1 MLAGGQGSLTE
12 PTGVSQNRGTR
23 GQAGRGSAGV
33 KRSDQGW
40 TGPPSRLGW
49 ASGPTAPPL
58 AGRQQGRSL
67 LPGPPRS
74 LSVTPPS
81 SRQQRG
87 TQRPSQLSACA
98 SRPHR
103 RERALLSKA
112 PAASRGPPRG
122 EAHPGA
128 RPTQAASI
136 FILGSHVHRFR
147 GLRQTRGTGRILEIP
162 PATATPAGHP
172 THLSDEF

>member
-67 LPGPPRS
+67 LPGPLRS
-74 LSVTPPS
+74 LSGDPAIVKAAKGHAAPFSAQCLRLPPPPPGTRSAFKGS
-81 SRQQRG
+81 SSFARP
-87 TQRPSQLSACA
+87 TQA
-98 SRPHR
+98 
-103 RERALLSKA
+103 
-112 PAASRGPPRG
+112 RGPPRG
-122 EAHPGA
+122 EAHPGGFHLHLREPRAQVSRIKADAGDRAHFRNPA
-128 RPTQAASI
+128 RHGHSRRTPN
-136 FILGSHVHRFR
+136 
-147 GLRQTRGTGRILEIP
+147 P
-162 PATATPAGHP
+162 P
-172 THLSDEF
+172 L